1 MPSIYNGKFHKN
13 SMSGRMLAQGGA
25 QSLGASGARGEGSG
39 PQGSSLRN
47 PNLNAQTAELI
58 KQQQPKPTHHR
69 RNISKISNEN
79 KSFQNFS
86 QRGVEVI
93 APHSDGRSKNKFVHP
108 KKAQQH
114 SSNIRNMIHNMSVG
128 EEGVGQALIGGS
140 NQGQHLAGEPVAGKA
155 QMNSRKMSKVGRRS
169 STTHEQS
176 HANQYFM
183 SNIPQGAGDSNP
195 RG

>member
-1 MPSIYNGKFHKN
+1 
-13 SMSGRMLAQGGA
+13 
-25 QSLGASGARGEGSG
+25 
-39 PQGSSLRN
+39 
-47 PNLNAQTAELI
+47 
-58 KQQQPKPTHHR
+58 
-69 RNISKISNEN
+69 
-79 KSFQNFS
+79 
-86 QRGVEVI
+86 
-93 APHSDGRSKNKFVHP
+93 
-108 KKAQQH
+108 
-114 SSNIRNMIHNMSVG
+114 MSVG